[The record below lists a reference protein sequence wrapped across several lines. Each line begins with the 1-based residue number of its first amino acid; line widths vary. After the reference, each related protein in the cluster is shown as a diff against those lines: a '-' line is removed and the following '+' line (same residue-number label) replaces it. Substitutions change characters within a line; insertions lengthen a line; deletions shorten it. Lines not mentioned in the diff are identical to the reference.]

1 MISKKGNVWAIAPG
15 AFSQLE
21 VKHLFP
27 FDLMRKEIVG
37 FADYG
42 IIWIIY
48 KEEENFIRVPFAR
61 NRKWFIA
68 MTSEPE
74 MAILGRV
81 KQIYVV

>member
-1 MISKKGNVWAIAPG
+1 MIGKKGGVWAIVSG
-15 AFSQLE
+15 AFTQLE

-27 FDLMRKEIVG
+27 FDLMKKEVEG
-37 FADYG
+37 FVDYG

-48 KEEENFIRVPFAR
+48 KEEENLVRVPFAR
-61 NRKWFIA
+61 NRKWFVA

-74 MAILGRV
+74 LAALARV